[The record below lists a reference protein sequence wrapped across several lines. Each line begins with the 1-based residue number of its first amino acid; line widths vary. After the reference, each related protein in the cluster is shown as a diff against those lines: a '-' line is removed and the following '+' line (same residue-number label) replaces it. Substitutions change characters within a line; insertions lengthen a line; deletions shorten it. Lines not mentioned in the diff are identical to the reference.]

1 MVTDFCKETWEQFLV
16 LAAFIWLTDSLCFS
30 WEDAQEACSAADFL
44 VASVALTFDLSG
56 SGLQWTS
63 SWLDFENSRRGQ
75 AASVRFYPRVCWFA
89 PQIERH
95 LKFSYFQL
103 WYWRYFG
110 RCCVFNAVFTVSINF
125 AWLLFCFSMYQ
136 TWVCFPS
143 LTKNLSQHIP
153 APGVFLKYSSSQH
166 HGSGKE
172 DPSNIGFLSNFG

>member
-1 MVTDFCKETWEQFLV
+1 MHKKRGTLQIFCCW
-16 LAAFIWLTDSLCFS
+16 
-30 WEDAQEACSAADFL
+30 
-44 VASVALTFDLSG
+44 VALTFDLSG

-136 TWVCFPS
+136 TWLCFPS

-153 APGVFLKYSSSQH
+153 APGVSFKILFLPTSWMRKRGPLQYWF
-166 HGSGKE
+166 
-172 DPSNIGFLSNFG
+172 PFNFG